1 MTPLKEKLEGGF
13 EKFLFIMGI
22 YAAVLGTITGIFG
35 RIASQ
40 YSSSSTDAC
49 QISAFIL
56 WFSAFYFLFPFVG
69 GPLYEKIKNFIIRE
83 SEMRDR
89 EAGVGALYVIL
100 TVLTFAATI
109 GGIWGTSMSISV
121 LNHRDTV
128 RVANTEIVHRGFEVD
143 SSYIDPVARLYFA
156 TDFEIDAYEVGSV
169 YVHFLVYEND
179 QYIGFFK
186 SSFLGNDTRQES
198 NGSAISTS
206 NYFKAQTTHP
216 LTFMWQESSVMY
228 TRDEAFY
235 RMFTSNLDTITIV
248 PKIVYVS
255 FTDGTQLG
263 DFNDYN
269 YGYYDA
275 SGTFHT
281 SFNG

>member
-1 MTPLKEKLEGGF
+1 MTPLKEKLKSGF
-13 EKFLFIMGI
+13 AKFLFIIGI
-22 YAAVLGTITGIFG
+22 YATVMGTITGIFG

-40 YSSSSTDAC
+40 YSSSATDAC

-69 GPLYEKIKNFIIRE
+69 GPLYEKIKNFIIRD

-89 EAGVGALYVIL
+89 EAGVGALYVLL

-109 GGIWGTSMSISV
+109 GGIWGTFTSISV

-128 RVANTEIVHRGFEVD
+128 RVTHTEIVQRGFEED
-143 SSYIDPVARLYFA
+143 RSYIDAVARLHFA
-156 TDFEIDAYEVGSV
+156 TDIEIGAYEVGSV

-179 QYIGFFK
+179 QYVGFFK
-186 SSFLGNDTRQES
+186 SSFQGNDTRQES
-198 NGSAISTS
+198 NGSVISTS
-206 NYFKAQTTHP
+206 YYFKAQTTHR

-228 TRDEAFY
+228 TKDEVFY
-235 RMFTSNLDTITIV
+235 RMFTSNLDNIRIV
-248 PKIVYVS
+248 PNIVYIS
-255 FTDGTQLG
+255 FVDGPELG

-269 YGYYDA
+269 YGYYDE
-275 SGTFHT
+275 SGAFHT
-281 SFNG
+281 SFT

>member
-13 EKFLFIMGI
+13 EKFLFIIGI
-22 YAAVLGTITGIFG
+22 HAAVFGTVAAIFG
-35 RIASQ
+35 LISSQ
-40 YSSSSTDAC
+40 YSSTATDAC
-49 QISAFIL
+49 WVSAFCL
-56 WFSAFYFLFPFVG
+56 WFSSFYFLFPFVG
-69 GPLYEKIKNFIIRE
+69 GPLFEKIKSFIIRD

-89 EAGVGALYVIL
+89 EAGVGALYMLL
-100 TVLTFAATI
+100 TVLTCATTV
-109 GGIWGTSMSISV
+109 GAIWGTVTSISV

-128 RVANTEIVHRGFEVD
+128 RVANTEIVRRGFEED
-143 SSYIDPVARLYFA
+143 RSYIDPVARLYFE
-156 TDFEIDAYEVGSV
+156 TDLEIDAYEVGSV

-179 QYIGFFK
+179 QYVGFFK
-186 SSFLGNDTRQES
+186 SSFMGNDTRQES

-206 NYFKAQTTHP
+206 NYFKAQTTHR

-235 RMFTSNLDTITIV
+235 RMFTSDLDSIRIV

-255 FTDGTQLG
+255 FADGPQLG

-269 YGYYDA
+269 YGYYDE

-281 SFNG
+281 SFTG

>member
-1 MTPLKEKLEGGF
+1 MTSLKETLEGGF

-22 YAAVLGTITGIFG
+22 HATVLGTITGIFG

-40 YSSSSTDAC
+40 YSSSATDAC
-49 QISAFIL
+49 WISAFFL
-56 WFSAFYFLFPFVG
+56 WFSAFYFLFPFIG
-69 GPLYEKIKNFIIRE
+69 GPLYERIKNFIIRD

-89 EAGVGALYVIL
+89 NTGAGALYVIL

-128 RVANTEIVHRGFEVD
+128 RVANTEIVQRGFEVD
-143 SSYIDPVARLYFA
+143 QSYIDPVARLYFA
-156 TDFEIDAYEVGSV
+156 TDLEIDAYEVASV

-186 SSFLGNDTRQES
+186 SSFQGNDTRQES
-198 NGSAISTS
+198 NGSATTTS
-206 NYFKAQTTHP
+206 NYFKAQATHR

-228 TRDEAFY
+228 TRDETFY
-235 RMFTSNLDTITIV
+235 CMFTSNLDTITIV
-248 PKIVYVS
+248 PRIVYVS
-255 FTDGTQLG
+255 FVDGPQLG

-275 SGTFHT
+275 SGAFHT
-281 SFNG
+281 SFTR